1 MKNQNKQ
8 PMTFKLDLISLI
20 LMIIL
25 LGVTVAKAQ
34 NDLQKGI
41 EIFNKKNYYGAKKF
55 FTEYLESNEKSAE
68 ANYYLGRIAMEE
80 RDLEQA
86 TEYFD
91 EAVDIEG
98 NKSEYQTWKGI
109 AYIQLLSTVDF
120 MKQGLYAPRALN
132 ALETAVELDPDNVD
146 ARTWLAGYY
155 AQAPV
160 FAGGSKE
167 KAVEQYEAAINIDP
181 AFTPAYINYGI
192 ALLGF
197 EEYDLALKNFE
208 KSLELDPNN
217 YTVRL
222 LIGKLSAES
231 AEYAAEGERSLK
243 KFIDQA
249 PENFQ
254 DKKGEAWWYLGTIYM
269 NEGNT
274 EDARIAYEN
283 AVDLDPGKEEYQ
295 KSLKKLM

>member
-8 PMTFKLDLISLI
+8 QMTFKLDLISLI

-25 LGVTVAKAQ
+25 LGATVAKAQ

-41 EIFNKKNYYGAKKF
+41 EIFNKKNYYGAKMF
-55 FTEYLESNEKSAE
+55 FNEYLESNEKSAE
-68 ANYYLGRIAMEE
+68 AYYYLGRIAMEE
-80 RDLEQA
+80 KDLEQA

-120 MKQGLYAPRALN
+120 MKQGLYALRALN

-208 KSLELDPNN
+208 KSLELDPDN

-231 AEYAAEGERSLK
+231 TEYAAEGQRSLK

-274 EDARIAYEN
+274 ENARIAYEN

>member
-1 MKNQNKQ
+1 MKNQNKK
-8 PMTFKLDLISLI
+8 PVTFKLDLIVLI
-20 LMIIL
+20 LMIVL
-25 LGVTVAKAQ
+25 LAATIVKAQ
-34 NDLQKGI
+34 GDLQKGI
-41 EIFNKKNYYGAKKF
+41 EIFDKKNYYGAKKF
-55 FTEYLESNEKSAE
+55 FNEYLASNEESAE
-68 ANYYLGRIAMEE
+68 AYYYLGRIAMEE
-80 RDLEQA
+80 KDLEQA

-98 NKSEYQTWKGI
+98 GKSEYQTWKGI

-120 MKQGLYAPRALN
+120 MKQGLYAMRALN
-132 ALETAVELDPDNVD
+132 ALETAVELDPNNVD

-167 KAVEQYEAAINIDP
+167 KAIEQYEAAISIDP
-181 AFTPAYINYGI
+181 EFTTAYINYGI

-197 EEYDLALKNFE
+197 EDFDLALNNFE
-208 KSLELDPNN
+208 KALELDPEN
-217 YTVRL
+217 YIVYL
-222 LIGKLSAES
+222 FIGKMSAES
-231 AEYAAEGERSLK
+231 AEYATQGELSLK

-249 PENFQ
+249 PENLQ

-274 EDARIAYEN
+274 ENARLAYEN
-283 AVDLDPGKEEYQ
+283 AVNMDPDKEEYQ

>member
-8 PMTFKLDLISLI
+8 QMTFKLDLISLI

-25 LGVTVAKAQ
+25 LGATVAKAQ

-41 EIFNKKNYYGAKKF
+41 EIFNKKNYYGAKMF
-55 FTEYLESNEKSAE
+55 FNEYLESNEKSAE
-68 ANYYLGRIAMEE
+68 AYYYLGRIAMEE
-80 RDLEQA
+80 KDLEQA

-120 MKQGLYAPRALN
+120 MKQGLYALRALN
-132 ALETAVELDPDNVD
+132 ALEAAVELDPNNVD

-208 KSLELDPNN
+208 KSLELDPDN

-231 AEYAAEGERSLK
+231 AEYAVEGQRSLK

-274 EDARIAYEN
+274 ENARIAYEN

>member
-8 PMTFKLDLISLI
+8 SMTFKLDLVALI
-20 LMIIL
+20 MLIVL
-25 LGVTVAKAQ
+25 LGATVTKAQ
-34 NDLQKGI
+34 GDLQKGI

-55 FTEYLESNEKSAE
+55 FSEYLESNEKSAE

-208 KSLELDPNN
+208 KSLELDPDN

-231 AEYAAEGERSLK
+231 AEYAAEGEMSLK

-269 NEGNT
+269 NKGNT
-274 EDARIAYEN
+274 ENARIAYEN

>member
-8 PMTFKLDLISLI
+8 QMTFKLDLISLI

-25 LGVTVAKAQ
+25 LGATVAKAQ

-41 EIFNKKNYYGAKKF
+41 EIFNKKNYYGAKMF
-55 FTEYLESNEKSAE
+55 FNEYLESNEKSAE
-68 ANYYLGRIAMEE
+68 AYYYLGRIAMEE
-80 RDLEQA
+80 KDLEQA

-120 MKQGLYAPRALN
+120 MKQGLYALRALN
-132 ALETAVELDPDNVD
+132 ALEAAVELDPNNVD

-208 KSLELDPNN
+208 KSLELDPDN

-231 AEYAAEGERSLK
+231 AEYAVEGELSLK

-274 EDARIAYEN
+274 ENARIAYEN

>member
-8 PMTFKLDLISLI
+8 QMTFKLDLISLI

-25 LGVTVAKAQ
+25 LGATVAKAQ

-41 EIFNKKNYYGAKKF
+41 EIFNKKNYYGAKMF
-55 FTEYLESNEKSAE
+55 FNEYLESNEKSAE
-68 ANYYLGRIAMEE
+68 AYYYLGRIAMEE
-80 RDLEQA
+80 KDLEQA

-120 MKQGLYAPRALN
+120 MKQGLYALRALN

-208 KSLELDPNN
+208 KSLELDPDN

-231 AEYAAEGERSLK
+231 AEYAAEGQRSLK

-274 EDARIAYEN
+274 ENARIAYEN

>member
-8 PMTFKLDLISLI
+8 SMTFKLDLIALI
-20 LMIIL
+20 MLIVL
-25 LGVTVAKAQ
+25 LGATVTKAQ
-34 NDLQKGI
+34 GDLQKGI

-55 FTEYLESNEKSAE
+55 FSEYLESNEKSAE

-208 KSLELDPNN
+208 KSLELDPDN

-231 AEYAAEGERSLK
+231 AEYAAEGEMSLK

-269 NEGNT
+269 NKGNT
-274 EDARIAYEN
+274 ENARIAYEN